1 MCESNTDLVRIIERL
16 RALFDRMAAD
26 RGAWWDS
33 DGPALLKAADAIER
47 LMVALQQTV
56 DRYPDHEDMLD
67 IARNALQWR
76 QQDDAIQ

>member
-16 RALFDRMAAD
+16 REYSRNMGGPPEDYL
-26 RGAWWDS
+26 AWQ
-33 DGPALLKAADAIER
+33 AADAIER